1 MIISKFFLSKESD
14 YYSVY
19 ACDIYRDAWRENLYK
34 KWVFGRNI
42 QSPLFCTGN
51 PFWQQKPFQPICSKD
66 WPIRIE
72 FYDGSKYED
81 GSLKVCF
88 VNMAESKYSS
98 NTQNCL
104 NSVVNGFDSSSSETI
119 EKLDWIVYVTAGYHA
134 RILWY
139 HDFAETLINRFKYD

>member
-1 MIISKFFLSKESD
+1 MLIFKFILTIESD

-19 ACDIYRDAWRENLYK
+19 ACDIYRDAWKDNVTE
-34 KWVFGRNI
+34 KWEVGRNI

-51 PFWQQKPFQPICSKD
+51 PFWQPKPFEPTCNKD

-72 FYDGSKYED
+72 FYDGSKYEN
-81 GSLKVCF
+81 GTLKVCF
-88 VNMAESKYSS
+88 VNMAESKHSQ

-104 NSVVNGFDSSSSETI
+104 NKVVNGFDSSSNETI
-119 EKLDWIVYVTAGYHA
+119 EKLDWIVYVTAGYNS

-139 HDFAETLINRFKYD
+139 HDFAETLINRY